1 MQTIL
6 ANNLIIHCDRYKGN
20 VRKLDNYR
28 AFLVIIGFM
37 KGFFD
42 GDARL
47 LQALLAGD
55 TAAWQKFILQYSNF
69 IYRAIIKYTDG
80 YDEKM
85 AVYLHILER
94 LHENRFERLR
104 RFAFQAKLSTWL
116 TVVSRRLALDFL
128 RSKYGRD
135 FHLKKIRVVSI
146 DAEPDYLKLLADT
159 ATPEKEMAA
168 GERHEQR
175 LRLESDLQRAMAALS
190 DKERLAVQL
199 VYFKGLRIK
208 EVGKLLEL
216 HSAYKFLGRTL
227 KKIKVEMEKRTRF
240 SRIRVRDAF
249 EGEAHE

>member
-6 ANNLIIHCDRYKGN
+6 ANNLIIHCDRDKRN
-20 VRKLDNYR
+20 VRELDNHR
-28 AFLVIIGFM
+28 SFLVIIGFM
-37 KGFFD
+37 KDFFD

-47 LQALLAGD
+47 LQALLTGD

-69 IYRAIIKYTDG
+69 IYRAIIKYTDD

-94 LHENRFERLR
+94 LHENRFARLR

-135 FHLKKIRVVSI
+135 FRLKKIRVVSI
-146 DAEPDYLKLLADT
+146 DAEPDYLKFLADT

-168 GERHEQR
+168 GERQEQR
-175 LRLESDLQRAMAALS
+175 VRLESDLQRAMAALS

-227 KKIKVEMEKRTRF
+227 QKIKAEMEKRTRF
-240 SRIRVRDAF
+240 SRTRVRDAL

>member
-1 MQTIL
+1 MQTIFTI
-6 ANNLIIHCDRYKGN
+6 NLIILCGRDKRN
-20 VRKLDNYR
+20 IRKLDNHR
-28 AFLVIIGFM
+28 AFLVIIGVM
-37 KGFFD
+37 KAFLD

-47 LQALLAGD
+47 LQAILAGD
-55 TAAWQKFILQYSNF
+55 IAAWQKFILQYSNF
-69 IYRAIIKYTDG
+69 IYRAIIKYTDD
-80 YDEKM
+80 YDEKI
-85 AVYLHILER
+85 AVYLHILEK
-94 LHENRFERLR
+94 LHENRFARLR
-104 RFAFQAKLSTWL
+104 CFAFQAKLSTWL

-135 FHLKKIRVVSI
+135 FRLKKIRVISI

-159 ATPEKEMAA
+159 ETPEKEMAA

-175 LRLESDLQRAMAALS
+175 VWLENDLQRAMATLS
-190 DKERLAVQL
+190 NQERMAVQL

-227 KKIKVEMEKRTRF
+227 QKVKAEMEKRTRS
-240 SRIRVRDAF
+240 SRIEVRDAF